1 MYRPRPIARTPLPR
15 ASILPSILML
25 GGSVVGVGAYI
36 KSTVL
41 LKQYGKKIQ
50 LHG

>member
-1 MYRPRPIARTPLPR
+1 MYRPRPIAKTPLPR

-25 GGSVVGVGAYI
+25 GGSIVGLGTYT
-36 KSTVL
+36 KSSLL
-41 LKQYGKKIQ
+41 LKQYGKKIE